1 MVIRYILF
9 DLDNTLYPREI
20 GLFRLIEERIKAYL
34 RSRLGLTHKEAVD
47 LWRSYIN
54 AYGFT
59 LVGLIKHHSI
69 DPEDYLAFVHE
80 VDIEGVLSEDPGLA
94 QMMSRIPLEKVIVT
108 NGTQRHALRV
118 LRSLGIEP
126 FFSHI
131 FDIAFMDYSPK
142 PHHSSFYKVMDHLG
156 VQGAECL
163 LLDDH
168 PPTLVAGKELGMTAV
183 YVGKDNKVEADYHI
197 TGIRGLEA
205 ILKDLQLV
213 GEGRLRD
220 DYQRNTA

>member
-1 MVIRYILF
+1 MAIRYILF
-9 DLDNTLYPREI
+9 DLDNTLYSREN
-20 GLFRLIEERIKAYL
+20 GLFRLIQERIKQYL
-34 RSRLGLTHKEAVD
+34 RIRLSLTHKEAVD
-47 LWRSYIN
+47 LWRRYIH

-59 LVGLIKHHSI
+59 LVGLIKHYSI
-69 DPEDYLAFVHE
+69 DPEDYLSFVHD
-80 VDIEGVLSEDPGLA
+80 VDVEGILAEDPSLA
-94 QMMSRIPLEKVIVT
+94 QMMSRIPLGKVIVT

-131 FDIAFMDYSPK
+131 FDIAFMNYRPK

-156 VQGAECL
+156 VQGGECL

-197 TGIRGLEA
+197 TGITGLEA

-213 GEGRLRD
+213 GEKRLRH
-220 DYQRNTA
+220 DYQGNTA

>member
-1 MVIRYILF
+1 MVIRYIFF
-9 DLDNTLYPREI
+9 DLDNTLYPQEI

-34 RSRLGLTHKEAVD
+34 RIRLDLTHKEAVD
-47 LWRSYIN
+47 LWRRYIH

-59 LVGLIKHHSI
+59 LVGLLKHHSI

-80 VDIEGVLSEDPGLA
+80 VDVEGVLGEDPRLV
-94 QMMSRIPLEKVIVT
+94 QMMSRIPLGKVIVT

-118 LRSLGIEP
+118 LRSLGIEL

-131 FDIAFMDYSPK
+131 FDIAFMNYRPK
-142 PHHSSFYKVMDHLG
+142 PHHSSFHKVMDHLG

-168 PPTLVAGKELGMTAV
+168 PPTLVAGRKLGMTAI

-197 TGIRGLEA
+197 TGIMGLEA

-213 GEGRLRD
+213 GERRLHH
-220 DYQRNTA
+220 DYQGITA